1 MEININWPA
10 VIVAAISSFLVGGL
24 WYSPMLLAKQWMI
37 EAGLREED
45 LKDANMVKIFGLT
58 FVYSFIMAL
67 NLAYFIADPSI
78 DLQMGALYG
87 FLTGFG
93 WVAMSTFILSLFE
106 RRSWKYMLI
115 HAGYQV
121 ISLTLMGAIL
131 GAWK

>member
-1 MEININWPA
+1 MEINWIA
-10 VIVAAISSFLVGGL
+10 VIVAALSSFLVGGL
-24 WYSPMLLAKQWMI
+24 WYSQLLFAGVWMK
-37 EAGLREED
+37 EAGLKEED
-45 LKDANMVKIFGLT
+45 LKDANMAKIFGLT
-58 FVYSFIMAL
+58 FVYSFVMAV
-67 NLAYFIADPSI
+67 NLAYFTADPSI
-78 DLQMGALYG
+78 DLAMGAFYG

-121 ISLTLMGAIL
+121 ISLTLMGIIL